1 MKHSLKLMIAAA
13 ALSVGAAGTQAA
25 EVDDILKAG
34 KKKLANAQ
42 ASQKRIDKIA
52 AATDDLVIEF
62 NTLNDELDDTKV
74 YNRQK
79 RLVIAHQQ
87 LQMDR
92 LRASIA
98 GVQDTERRIP
108 PLIERMIVGL
118 EQHIAIDL
126 PFNMEEREE
135 RVERFRNNI
144 GDSGKSVAE
153 KFRQVL
159 EAYRIELEY
168 GNKIDTYVAEIQ
180 LGDSDT
186 PQEVNIFRLG
196 RTALVYQTKDKS
208 KAGVWDQASREWT
221 PLDASEYR
229 NAISTAI
236 RIAKKT
242 ATLDI
247 MTMPV
252 KAPEAQ

>member
-1 MKHSLKLMIAAA
+1 MKHSLKLIIAAA
-13 ALSVGAAGTQAA
+13 ALSVGAAGAQAA
-25 EVDDILKAG
+25 DVDDILKAG
-34 KKKLANAQ
+34 KKKLNNAA

-52 AATDDLVIEF
+52 ADTTDL
-62 NTLNDELDDTKV
+62 TLDFQTASDELEDTKV

-79 RLVIAHQQ
+79 ELVIAHQK

-92 LRASIA
+92 LRNQIASI
-98 GVQDTERRIP
+98 QDTERGIP
-108 PLIERMIVGL
+108 PLIERMIEGL
-118 EQHIAIDL
+118 EQHVALDL
-126 PFNMEEREE
+126 PFDIEERQE
-135 RVERFRNNI
+135 RVKRFRDGL

-168 GNKIDTYVAEIQ
+168 GNKIDTYVTEIEVD
-180 LGDSDT
+180 GA
-186 PQEVNIFRLG
+186 PQEVNIFRMG
-196 RTALVYQTKDKS
+196 RTALVYQTKDKT
-208 KAGVWDQASREWT
+208 KAGVWDQDSRSWQ
-221 PLDASEYR
+221 PLDAGEYR

-247 MTMPV
+247 MTMPI